1 MLFNLLMGI
10 YCFYCKKY
18 LSPYTEVFLNVLYQG
33 SITCNKDHLVGND
46 TDPQWKEFVDD
57 EE

>member
-10 YCFYCKKY
+10 YCFYCKSYKD
-18 LSPYTEVFLNVLYQG
+18 PYTEVYLNVLYEG
-33 SITCNKDHLVGND
+33 SITCEKDHLCGNIA
-46 TDPQWKEFVDD
+46 DPQWQKFTG